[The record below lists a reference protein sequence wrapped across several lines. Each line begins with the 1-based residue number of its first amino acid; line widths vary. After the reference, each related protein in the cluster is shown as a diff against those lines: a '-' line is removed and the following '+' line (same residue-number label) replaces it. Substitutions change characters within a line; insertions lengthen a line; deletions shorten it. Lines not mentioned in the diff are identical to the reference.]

1 LSIVRQG
8 TVCVF
13 VVIGVGIAVGFCKS
27 QWLVFR
33 LATCAET
40 EFSSV

>member
-1 LSIVRQG
+1 
-8 TVCVF
+8 VF
-13 VVIGVGIAVGFCKS
+13 VVIGVGIVAGFCES

-33 LATCAET
+33 LATCADT